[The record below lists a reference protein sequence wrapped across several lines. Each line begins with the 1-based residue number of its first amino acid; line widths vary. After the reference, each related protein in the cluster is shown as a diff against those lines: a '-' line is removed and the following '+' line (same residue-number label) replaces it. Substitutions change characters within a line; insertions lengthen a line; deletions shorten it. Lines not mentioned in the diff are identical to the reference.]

1 MTAAPKPSRGGE
13 SLALFLAHALQLE
26 SEAVERYRELTDAMA
41 AHNQPEVAKL
51 FREMSGYAVMHRD
64 EIAALAAER
73 GGLPR
78 LHPWEF
84 DWGGQAES
92 PEAADWDEAHYLM
105 TASHALQAALACE
118 RSANRYYAG
127 VAATTQDAEI
137 ARLADEFAQEEAG
150 HAALLEK
157 WLARHPAPQEGWDDD
172 PDPPNVSD

>member
-1 MTAAPKPSRGGE
+1 MTASPIPSRGGE

-41 AHNQPEVAKL
+41 AHNQPEVASL

-64 EIAALAAER
+64 EIATLAAEL
-73 GGLPR
+73 GGLPK
-78 LHPWEF
+78 LLPWEF

-105 TASHALQAALACE
+105 TPFHALQAALACE
-118 RSANRYYAG
+118 RKANRYYAG
-127 VAATTQDAEI
+127 VAAAAKHPET
-137 ARLADEFAQEEAG
+137 ARLAAEFAEEEAG

-157 WLARHPAPQEGWDDD
+157 WLTRHSAPDEGWDEDS
-172 PDPPNVSD
+172 DPPNVSD